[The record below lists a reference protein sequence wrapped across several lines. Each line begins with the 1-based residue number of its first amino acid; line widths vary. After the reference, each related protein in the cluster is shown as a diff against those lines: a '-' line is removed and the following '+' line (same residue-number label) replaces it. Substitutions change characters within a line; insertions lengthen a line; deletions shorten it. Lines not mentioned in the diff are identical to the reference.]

1 MWPSKNKYVLPLS
14 SLHFP
19 SISFPLLF
27 LPIPLLSSALRSFP
41 LLSFPFTC
49 FLLALIYFPLLS
61 FPLLFLPRYVSA
73 LTTPARMSPVDF
85 HSSSLPQQVPTFQ
98 ITTPNA
104 SHALSLP
111 PAVGSY
117 SPGDDQPLLRRPRP
131 ARNPYH
137 SEGTG
142 SLPSSPYR
150 LADDEDYETTQEYM
164 SSRERPK
171 KSGSGRRWHRRSH
184 LNGHVSQRAKGPR
197 DYSSQSCL
205 SDSEWE
211 EDEEEEE
218 MGELGHGESTP
229 FLSMQNMSMNNEPAT
244 IYRPN
249 DMRTYS
255 STARSTSRSNTH
267 TNKLSQSRSKPDN
280 APL

>member
-1 MWPSKNKYVLPLS
+1 MP
-14 SLHFP
+14 F
-19 SISFPLLF
+19 LF
-27 LPIPLLSSALRSFP
+27 LPFHSLPFLYLSFTSLPFPFLSSPFFSCALLPFC
-41 LLSFPFTC
+41 LLPFASLC
-49 FLLALIYFPLLS
+49 FPLLS

-73 LTTPARMSPVDF
+73 LTTPARLSPVDF

-117 SPGDDQPLLRRPRP
+117 SPGDDQPLLHRPRR
-131 ARNPYH
+131 ACNPYH

-171 KSGSGRRWHRRSH
+171 KSGSGHRWHRRSR

-211 EDEEEEE
+211 EEED

-267 TNKLSQSRSKPDN
+267 TNKLSHSRSKPDN